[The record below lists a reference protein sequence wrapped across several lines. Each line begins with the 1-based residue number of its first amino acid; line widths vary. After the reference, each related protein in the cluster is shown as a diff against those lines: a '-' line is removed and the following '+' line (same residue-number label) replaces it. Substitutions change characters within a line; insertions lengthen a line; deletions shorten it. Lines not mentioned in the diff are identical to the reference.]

1 MSEFFENSA
10 ILIEILKQVLETTK
24 SVIINEH
31 DPILN
36 PVDKEYE
43 QKERQVQR
51 DTFRTSM
58 SSMKNLEEKLA
69 KMKNLGD
76 ELLSQMG
83 THDKKTGK
91 PQSKGEKQVEDKF
104 WKAVDRMHSVPKF
117 WERTKTENC

>member
-1 MSEFFENSA
+1 MLEFFENSA
-10 ILIEILKQVLETTK
+10 ILIEILKQVLETNK

-31 DPILN
+31 DPVLN

-69 KMKNLGD
+69 KMKSLGD

-83 THDKKTGK
+83 THDKKT
-91 PQSKGEKQVEDKF
+91 SKALSKEEKQVEDKF
-104 WKAVDRMHSVPKF
+104 WKAVDRIHSVPKF
-117 WERTKTENC
+117 SNKPRIRQ